1 MQKTEAGVYN
11 KGIYLVLLGLFEHRD
26 NLCIELIGQTPVQGE
41 QQAESVVYDERT
53 YLAFLGLFKHSDNLR
68 VEKLMSL
75 LLIHSRLCRLQLS
88 FFESTL
94 YVFGTGSFL

>member
-53 YLAFLGLFKHSDNLR
+53 YLAFLGLFKHSGNLYA
-68 VEKLMSL
+68 ELMSPSL
-75 LLIHSRLCRLQLS
+75 MHSTLCRM
-88 FFESTL
+88 
-94 YVFGTGSFL
+94 